1 MPVPLKDS
9 KSEKSLKLF
18 KGSERLKK
26 RCGGYNDN
34 FSFCYGLVVKFL
46 ASIECSYDFHFK
58 KTPPHLFIL
67 LLVYLIS
74 FLVCNSK
81 YITQDTENVGC
92 WFCLYNWG
100 IAKRLWRKN
109 SPPHA
114 LSYILP
120 SWTVYMAS
128 MKRSWLLFASSF
140 NLAISSCRNK
150 HETLSIC
157 LPGSLSDSA
166 NLTLKFEN
174 IKPHVKIFE
183 SGLSMEIQYYQFITQ
198 I

>member
-1 MPVPLKDS
+1 MLLMETS
-9 KSEKSLKLF
+9 TFEWF
-18 KGSERLKK
+18 KEWREFETVQ
-26 RCGGYNDN
+26 RVREIEEEVRRTNDN
-34 FSFCYGLVVKFL
+34 FSLCYGFVVKFL

-58 KTPPHLFIL
+58 KIPPHLFIL

-92 WFCLYNWG
+92 RFCLYNWG

-157 LPGSLSDSA
+157 LPDSLSDSA

-174 IKPHVKIFE
+174 IKPNVKLFE
-183 SGLSMEIQYYQFITQ
+183 SGLFRLLSGLF
-198 I
+198 